1 MPHKIDKRNFD
12 FRRLGAGAI
21 DVLRKN
27 NFNMESAFDL
37 AEAAAVRVEGFTGSA
52 SRILTSI
59 SPDDARSILT
69 KAVELARGPAL
80 AVAGFA
86 ESTKTEIAEFAPI
99 LDTQHVSGSEVVH
112 LQQTRLGIPVFAS
125 GRTVQFSGETA
136 EISGTAVEAMDEV
149 ESEIALND
157 PREAVLIAAQFVAQ
171 PVESEDNGWGGTES
185 APAINLEKFAP
196 RQIALFALPGRP
208 TVFSG
213 NPFVGTIKAQL
224 AYFYQGPMARIAW
237 QIELS
242 IPDEQGDPAYDYV
255 VMVAAGKHEPGEI
268 LYVQDQM
275 CRLGGRCEVHVHNPA
290 ETPLPLSQVDLPRTA
305 TYYPPTLRP
314 FASGG
319 DWLDVQ
325 ATQGNTVVCQG
336 DGGAFRGTL
345 NGNRVDFQPTTDMEK
360 WTVQTFYFC
369 NVMADFFRTLGFD
382 EAAGNFQQRNPGGAP
397 GSGDPVLARVFG
409 NSFTGIASM
418 ATPPDG
424 QSPIMK
430 MGPHRVTGNHS
441 ALDSDVVFHEY
452 VHGVSNRLVG
462 GRLNHLAL
470 QDPQSRGMGEGWS
483 DFFAI
488 TFQNAVRGVDRTVT
502 GDWLKGVPVGIR
514 GFPYTDAFP
523 DTYGAVG
530 TGRYLGEHQIGE
542 IWCAALMKATRDLIA
557 VLANRQR
564 GFAIAWQA
572 VIDGMRISPA
582 NPSFLDARDAIV
594 AAIGNLARGGMI
606 TAAERVDTLRSF
618 WGAFAH
624 FGMGANASSP
634 SSGLTGIR
642 EDSTMPQI
650 A

>member
-1 MPHKIDKRNFD
+1 MPHNVDKRNFE
-12 FRRLGAGAI
+12 FRRLRAEAI
-21 DVLRKN
+21 DVLREN
-27 NFNMESAFDL
+27 NFNMEANLD
-37 AEAAAVRVEGFTGSA
+37 AAAAAAGIRVESFTGSA
-52 SRILTSI
+52 SRILTNI
-59 SPDDARSILT
+59 LPDDRRSLLA
-69 KAVELARGPAL
+69 KAVELARAPAA
-80 AVAGFA
+80 AVAGFV
-86 ESTKTEIAEFAPI
+86 ESAATETAEFAPI
-99 LDTQHVSGSEVVH
+99 LDTQHVSGSEVIH

-136 EISGTAVEAMDEV
+136 EISGTAVEAMEEI
-149 ESEIALND
+149 ESEIELSD
-157 PREAVLIAAQFVAQ
+157 PREAVVRAAYFVAQ
-171 PVESEDNGWGGTES
+171 PIESEENGWGGTET
-185 APAINLEKFAP
+185 APAIELEEFAP
-196 RQIALFALPGRP
+196 QQIALFALPPRP

-213 NPFVGTIKAQL
+213 KPFAGAIKAQL
-224 AYFYQGPMARIAW
+224 AYFNQGPRVRLAW

-242 IPDEQGDPAYDYV
+242 IPDEHGEPAYDYV
-255 VMVAAGKHEPGEI
+255 VMVAAGKYEPGEI

-275 CRLGGRCEVHVHNPA
+275 CRLGGSCEVHVHNPA
-290 ETPLPLSQVDLPRTA
+290 ETPLNQVDWPRA
-305 TYYPPTLRP
+305 NDYYPVTIKP
-314 FASGG
+314 FVPGG
-319 DWLDVQ
+319 DWLDIA
-325 ATQGNTVVCQG
+325 ATQGNAVVSQG
-336 DGGAFRGTL
+336 DDGVLGGIQSGS
-345 NGNRVDFQPTTDMEK
+345 RVDFQPTTDMEK

-369 NVMADFFRTLGFD
+369 NVMTDFFRSLGFD
-382 EAAGNFQQRNPGGAP
+382 EGAGNFQQRNSTGVP

-409 NSFTGIASM
+409 NSFSGVASM

-430 MGPHRVTGNHS
+430 MGLFSGTGNHS

-483 DFFAI
+483 DYFAI
-488 TFQNAVRGVDRTVT
+488 TFQNAVRGVDRAVSGNWLT
-502 GDWLKGVPVGIR
+502 GRPNGIR

-530 TGRYLGEHQIGE
+530 SGRYTGPHPIGE
-542 IWCAALMKATRDLIA
+542 IWCAALMKATRDLNTS
-557 VLANRQR
+557 LGDRQR
-564 GFAIAWQA
+564 GFAIAWQS
-572 VIDGMRISPA
+572 VVDGMRLSPA

-606 TAAERVDTLRSF
+606 TAAERVDTLHSF